1 MQLDEVAKWRPFV
14 PVNGEPIDLSFLD
27 AHSITYVHQEAGK
40 ADIEYTFFVTF
51 SFHCFAKD
59 HPDLTDTER
68 SALMYHAPKDS
79 RPFCYQRYHLARRY
93 LRQIIENLPQ
103 TSVTH
108 AGFGSYA
115 SVEVITETGERAWYY
130 VPFKVYKERKKYRLH
145 VTSAYSISEAPK
157 SGKVGFFTIAHNLR
171 MGKKLPARSR

>member
-1 MQLDEVAKWRPFV
+1 MAFLK
-14 PVNGEPIDLSFLD
+14 DLVLKVQS
-27 AHSITYVHQEAGK
+27 
-40 ADIEYTFFVTF
+40 
-51 SFHCFAKD
+51 
-59 HPDLTDTER
+59 
-68 SALMYHAPKDS
+68 M
-79 RPFCYQRYHLARRY
+79 RRY